1 MLATHLK
8 AKGASSSSTNDSNN
22 NNTNNHTSFAQGYS
36 NPISSSSNAN
46 HDTNPQ
52 SMSARL
58 SAGMMPYFIP
68 PPPPGASHSSRGAG
82 GSGHQRSYSDDTT
95 NNTDSVLDLMTPP
108 MSPTEHAFDFAATIN
123 SRFDAATT
131 LSSSSSSSLAPVHHQ
146 YHEHHQPSAFSL
158 DEQVHSPRTD
168 RTNRT
173 AKTYS
178 TNLLGTSS
186 PASSGFSSVVSPR
199 PVSFHWEDYQSLEED
214 QDDSS
219 DQDDFDYKSRYRH
232 HRPPRQEKYPETYR
246 DYKSDDDD
254 DDDDDDDQDV
264 LGGMGTDYD
273 DEDSMRRAYQ
283 RQFEGHHSLVRR
295 RSSFGGR
302 RNGGGHGGDS
312 YSEDSKY
319 DSVRHGIGQSVSD
332 VSEELTKA
340 RLAMN
345 RASQAMRSME
355 AELKA
360 MQLSIDESKA
370 SSASARS
377 AIEANFW
384 RLECLALTLGKDKQ
398 DMNKQLQAVG
408 KDTHQAV
415 ETVTN
420 WEVRIDWLER
430 RVENTSEYVSE
441 LVLSEQECMSFI
453 KMIIQQNQRYAMPA
467 ISKATE
473 RNIKLMAPPKQRVIS
488 PSPMRPMSPAP
499 PHTIQPSPSPPP
511 PFASARVGHIPISW
525 LLEPILPPR
534 PPDMSSARVTELH
547 DSSSSSSD
555 SSSTRN
561 VEQPAEF
568 WRDFSRL
575 TRAFETGQ
583 TRTPFS
589 PFQRTRTRSASQ
601 GYGSPTPNFQQ
612 GSATSSSS
620 NSSTCGAGVGSGGNS
635 LFKQAMVRRP
645 QVEAL
650 SPMPKILPPAVSAS
664 KMANPK
670 RRSQNLAHLPVHS
683 WLQFQFN
690 KTMTTP
696 GPMGKKKK
704 TNVLGFQPITI
715 FQTTTDNLPF
725 VPRHGNNIKR

>member
-1 MLATHLK
+1 
-8 AKGASSSSTNDSNN
+8 
-22 NNTNNHTSFAQGYS
+22 
-36 NPISSSSNAN
+36 
-46 HDTNPQ
+46 
-52 SMSARL
+52 MSARL

-68 PPPPGASHSSRGAG
+68 PPPPGASHPSRAAG
-82 GSGHQRSYSDDTT
+82 GSGQQRPYSDDTS
-95 NNTDSVLDLMTPP
+95 NNADSVLDLMTPP
-108 MSPTEHAFDFAATIN
+108 MSPTEHSFDFAATIN

-131 LSSSSSSSLAPVHHQ
+131 LSSSSSSTSTSAHHQ
-146 YHEHHQPSAFSL
+146 YHHQHPQPSAFSL
-158 DEQVHSPRTD
+158 DEQLYSSRTDKIDRTD
-168 RTNRT
+168 RTSLS
-173 AKTYS
+173 A
-178 TNLLGTSS
+178 LGTSS
-186 PASSGFSSVVSPR
+186 PASSAFSSIVSPR

-219 DQDDFDYKSRYRH
+219 DQDDFDYKTRYRH
-232 HRPPRQEKYPETYR
+232 HRPPRQEKYLQKYQEYE
-246 DYKSDDDD
+246 SDDDD
-254 DDDDDDDQDV
+254 DDQAV
-264 LGGMGTDYD
+264 LGGAEADED
-273 DEDSMRRAYQ
+273 DEDRMRRAYQ

-302 RNGGGHGGDS
+302 GTGGGHGVDS

-332 VSEELTKA
+332 VSEELAKA
-340 RLAMN
+340 RMAMN

-377 AIEANFW
+377 AIEENFW
-384 RLECLALTLGKDKQ
+384 RLECLALTLEKDKQ

-408 KDTHQAV
+408 KDTHQAI

-453 KMIIQQNQRYAMPA
+453 KMIIQQNQRYAMPV

-488 PSPMRPMSPAP
+488 PSPMRPISPAP
-499 PHTIQPSPSPPP
+499 AHSIQPSPSPPPP

-534 PPDMSSARVTELH
+534 PPVISSARVTELH
-547 DSSSSSSD
+547 ESSNSGSD
-555 SSSTRN
+555 SSSTRSN
-561 VEQPAEF
+561 VDAPAEF

-583 TRTPFS
+583 QRTPFS

-601 GYGSPTPNFQQ
+601 GYGSPAPNFQQ
-612 GSATSSSS
+612 GSSSTSSSS
-620 NSSTCGAGVGSGGNS
+620 GTSGVGSGGNS
-635 LFKQAMVRRP
+635 LFKQAMFRRP

-664 KMANPK
+664 KMANVK

-683 WLQFQFN
+683 WLQFQFT

-696 GPMGKKKK
+696 GPLGKKKK

-715 FQTTTDNLPF
+715 FQTTADGLPF
-725 VPRHGNNIKR
+725 VPRHGSSIKR